1 MRTPAATPGSPDPM
15 SAMHLRR
22 PPVSPVRTLQEW
34 FPALPLLIYWT
45 GTLLLYEYGPVINS
59 PLRAQTYAYILGGL
73 ACFGF
78 SYAAGLGGRRPGSPR
93 FQQREV
99 AFAETWLRWTAPL
112 ALFGSAGLVA
122 DRLLSGAGSL
132 SRTLAET
139 EYVREEFVANTTWL
153 TTISVAPYTLSLVSI
168 AAYFVC
174 LKHHRVS
181 RSLNLMI
188 LAQMALLAYNAI
200 LSVNRGVLLWLLT
213 YWIFYLFFVQGT
225 SVRAFLVSRAYR
237 ATRIALVLFV
247 VASVGYMFFIAR
259 YRNSEMYLRYLASTE
274 VVDERYGLADIDA
287 PAAGAL
293 ISLVGYG
300 THEFVFIDAFL
311 ERAEPLAFFPGF
323 LVGSRVLDQ
332 IRRFDPEFETQAEIT
347 GRLWINDA
355 GLPPFA
361 WPSVFGWLLAMFGYV
376 GAPVFLALLGF
387 VYGRLVRTYVVSRTF
402 GAMVLVFCLYTA
414 LNMSYNWIGGDL
426 PQNVGYIVGAALL
439 VWRQRVP
446 A

>member
-1 MRTPAATPGSPDPM
+1 M
-15 SAMHLRR
+15 SAMA
-22 PPVSPVRTLQEW
+22 PPHRSASAVRTLQQW
-34 FPALPLLIYWT
+34 FPALPLLIYWI
-45 GTLLLYEYGPVINS
+45 GTLILYEYGPVIN
-59 PLRAQTYAYILGGL
+59 PALRPQTYAYILGGL
-73 ACFGF
+73 ACFAL
-78 SYAAGLGGRRPGSPR
+78 SYALGIGRRRPGSPR

-99 AFAETWLRWTAPL
+99 AFAELWLRWTAPA
-112 ALFGSAGLVA
+112 ALFGAGGLVV

-132 SRTLAET
+132 SRTLSET

-153 TTISVAPYTLSLVSI
+153 TTISVAPYTLSLVAI

-174 LKHHRVS
+174 LKHRRVS
-181 RSLNLMI
+181 RSLHLMI

-213 YWIFYLFFVQGT
+213 YWIFYLFFVEGM
-225 SVRAFLVSRAYR
+225 SVRGFLFSRNYR
-237 ATRIALVLFV
+237 ATRAAFVLFV
-247 VASVGYMFFIAR
+247 IASVGYMYFIAR

-274 VVDERYGLADIDA
+274 VIDERYGLAGIDA

-300 THEFVFIDAFL
+300 THEFIFIDAFL
-311 ERAEPLAFFPGF
+311 ERAEPLAFYPGF

-332 IRRFDPEFETQAEIT
+332 IRRIDPAFETQAEIT

-361 WPSVFGWLLAMFGYV
+361 WPSVFGWLLTMFGSV
-376 GAPVFLALLGF
+376 GAAVFLALLGF
-387 VYGRLVRTYVVSRTF
+387 VYGRLVRTYIVTHTF
-402 GAMVLVFCLYTA
+402 GAMVLVFCLYTS

-426 PQNVGYIVGAALL
+426 PQNVGYLVGAALL
-439 VWRQRVP
+439 AWRQRVP
-446 A
+446 V